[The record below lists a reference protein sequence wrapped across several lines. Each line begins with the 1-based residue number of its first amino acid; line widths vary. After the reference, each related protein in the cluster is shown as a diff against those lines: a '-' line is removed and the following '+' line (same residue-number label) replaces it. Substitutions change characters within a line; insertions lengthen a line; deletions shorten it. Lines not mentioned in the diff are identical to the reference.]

1 MSGFIVDL
9 LEGIADFFTDVW
21 LLRRQRA
28 ARGRVSNRWG
38 EDAADVVVFNGWVI
52 AMSILALAAAALLLF
67 AFKLP
72 LWLSLAPIVAGGVYV
87 GYRWMALARA

>member
-28 ARGRVSNRWG
+28 ARGRGSNRWG
-38 EDAADVVVFNGWVI
+38 EDAADVAVFNGWVI
-52 AMSILALAAAALLLF
+52 AMSILALAAAALLFF

-72 LWLSLAPIVAGGVYV
+72 LWLSLAPIAAGGVYV
-87 GYRWMALARA
+87 GYRWMALVRA